1 MLRDYN
7 KFPEDYDSLD
17 AEMKQALKIEYNS
30 FYYPSASDVFYFYN
44 QTICE
49 TIEKQ
54 GKRLL
59 EIFEK
64 QKLI

>member
-1 MLRDYN
+1 MIRDYN
-7 KFPEDYDSLD
+7 KFPEDYENLED
-17 AEMKQALKIEYNS
+17 AMKQALKNEYNS
-30 FYYPSASDVFYFYN
+30 FYYPSASDVFLFYN

-49 TIEKQ
+49 SIEKKT
-54 GKRLL
+54 KRLL

>member
-1 MLRDYN
+1 MNRDYN
-7 KFPEDYDSLD
+7 KLPDDYEFFDS
-17 AEMKQALKIEYNS
+17 ETKKALKNEYNS
-30 FYYPSASDVFYFYN
+30 FYYPSASDVFLFYN

-49 TIEKQ
+49 AIEKQ
-54 GKRLL
+54 SKRLL